1 MLCAPGTAQSWPVPR
16 GTMANRRYNVLTSTD
31 YGTMIV
37 NRFDAA
43 VSFNLSINGSWDRVA
58 VGVLQEL
65 VRGLAASR
73 KGNLVAVDVGANL
86 GALAVPL
93 GRALESRGVV
103 HAFEPQRLIYYMLC
117 GNVAISSLENVYCHR
132 MAVSDQPGQCSLPS
146 YRLDKIVNIGAYQ
159 LEKTED
165 TDFNG
170 VVTSTVETAEIVTLD
185 SFGLDRLD
193 LLKVDVEGMEF
204 KVLEGARQLIDAHK
218 PAVLFEALKGEQDP
232 LKQFFWTRGYRL
244 FDYAHNT
251 VAMPP
256 DGIEIR
262 AAVKEILPR

>member
-1 MLCAPGTAQSWPVPR
+1 
-16 GTMANRRYNVLTSTD
+16 MASRRYNVLASTD

-43 VSFNLSINGSWDRVA
+43 VSFNLSINGSWDRIA
-58 VGVLQEL
+58 VSVLQEL
-65 VRGLAASR
+65 VRGLVASR
-73 KGNLVAVDVGANL
+73 KTNLVAVDVGANL

-93 GRALESRGVV
+93 GRAMEKTGVV

-117 GNVAISSLENVYCHR
+117 GNVAISSLENVFCHR
-132 MAVSDQPGQCSLPS
+132 LAVSDEAGRLSLPG

-159 LEKTED
+159 LEKTSD

-170 VVTSTVETAEIVTLD
+170 VGNGTVEAAEVVTLD
-185 SFGLDRLD
+185 TFGLDRLD
-193 LLKVDVEGMEF
+193 LLKIDVEGMEL
-204 KVLEGARQLIDAHK
+204 KVLHGARRLIDKYK
-218 PAVLFEALKGEQDP
+218 PCVLFEALKGEQVP

-262 AAVKEILPR
+262 AAVKEILPT

>member
-1 MLCAPGTAQSWPVPR
+1 
-16 GTMANRRYNVLTSTD
+16 MAHRRYNVLTSSD

-65 VRGLAASR
+65 VRALTASR
-73 KGNLVAVDVGANL
+73 KGDLVAVDVGANL

-93 GRALESRGVV
+93 GRALEGRGVV

-117 GNVAISSLENVYCHR
+117 GNVAIASLENVYCHR
-132 MAVSDQPGQCSLPS
+132 TAVSDQPGKCNLPS
-146 YRLDKIVNIGAYQ
+146 YRLDKIVNIGAFQ
-159 LEKTED
+159 LDKTAD

-170 VVTSTVETAEIVTLD
+170 VATGTVETADVLTLD
-185 SFGLDRLD
+185 SFGLGRLD
-193 LLKVDVEGMEF
+193 LLKIDVEGMEL
-204 KVLEGARQLIDAHK
+204 KVLEGARRLIDAYK

-256 DGIEIR
+256 DGLQIR
-262 AAVKEILPR
+262 AAVKEILPG